1 MKILKGF
8 EALGYVLKNKDAV
21 LYNRKGNTLRF
32 DKKYNRLI
40 VEPKQYMGDC
50 IVIND
55 STIETEWY
63 TENKK
68 KILVKIYI
76 NDKLQEVQDHYF
88 FDLEGNLE
96 KLIDGIKVFYEK
108 RVGGATVAV
117 KYEMYGKSR
126 WINNIKIVYR
136 SSVIINLCSMNIN
149 LILSC

>member
-8 EALGYVLKNKDAV
+8 EALDYVLKNKDAV

-32 DKKYNRLI
+32 DKRYDRLI
-40 VEPKQYMGDC
+40 VEPKHYMGDC
-50 IVIND
+50 IIIND
-55 STIETEWY
+55 STIEAEWY

-96 KLIDGIKVFYEK
+96 KLLEGITDSYYK
-108 RVGGATVAV
+108 RINGGTVVV
-117 KYEMYGKSR
+117 KYEMYE
-126 WINNIKIVYR
+126 
-136 SSVIINLCSMNIN
+136 
-149 LILSC
+149 

>member
-8 EALGYVLKNKDAV
+8 DALDYVLKNKDAV

-40 VEPKQYMGDC
+40 VEPRPYGENY

-55 STIETEWY
+55 STIEAEWY

-76 NDKLQEVQDHYF
+76 NNKLQEVQDHYF

-96 KLIDGIKVFYEK
+96 KLLEGIEVSYYK
-108 RVGGATVAV
+108 RINGGNVTV
-117 KYEMYGKSR
+117 KYEMYE
-126 WINNIKIVYR
+126 
-136 SSVIINLCSMNIN
+136 
-149 LILSC
+149 